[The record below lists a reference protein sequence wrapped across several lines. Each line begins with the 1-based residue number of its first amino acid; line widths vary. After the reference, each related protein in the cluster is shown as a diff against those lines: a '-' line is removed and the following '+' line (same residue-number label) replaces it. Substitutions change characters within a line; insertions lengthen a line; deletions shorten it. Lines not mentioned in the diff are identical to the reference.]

1 MIDILIIIQSI
12 LLIIVTMF
20 IIFYISRNSLNI
32 ASRKIEDR
40 YVESFFNNIKF
51 ENEEIKKENA
61 DLRQQVSTLYD
72 EFLKLNLNRQN
83 IDQIKEII
91 CILGLWPQVESLE
104 PIRQADELESIL
116 TTGFSYIKLNGRDVS
131 RAMVVNELSL
141 ETQVNVTHIGAH
153 GNEDGIY
160 LANDGKPELVPAEW
174 FGKVFYRHQIKVVLL
189 FACDSQKIVD
199 TIYRMDIPCVLGFR
213 RDVNDKEVVEF
224 IKEFYK
230 YLQAYKDV
238 KKAVEY
244 AKLSS
249 TTSNEFYDDIILRG
263 NYIFE

>member
-12 LLIIVTMF
+12 LLIIVTLF
-20 IIFYISRNSLNI
+20 VLFYIYKNSVN
-32 ASRKIEDR
+32 KISKDVTDVYIEKLLI
-40 YVESFFNNIKF
+40 ELKA
-51 ENEEIKKENA
+51 ENDILKKDMDLLHTALVKINA
-61 DLRQQVSTLYD
+61 NTQS
-72 EFLKLNLNRQN
+72 

-91 CILGLWPQVESLE
+91 CILGIWPKVDDLD
-104 PIRQADELESIL
+104 PIRQSEELESIL
-116 TTGFSYIKLNGRDVS
+116 TTGFSYIKLSGRDVS
-131 RAMVVNELSL
+131 RALIVNELSL
-141 ETQVNVTHIGAH
+141 ETQINVTHIGAH
-153 GNEDGIY
+153 GVEDGIY
-160 LANDGKPELVPAEW
+160 LSNDGKGEIVSAEW
-174 FGKVFYRHQIKVVLL
+174 FGKVFYRHQVKVVLL
-189 FACDSQKIVD
+189 FSCESQKIVD

-213 RDVNDKEVVEF
+213 RDVNDKEVVDF

-249 TTSNEFYDDIILRG
+249 TTSNDFYDDIILRG

>member
-12 LLIIVTMF
+12 LLIIVTLF
-20 IIFYISRNSLNI
+20 VLFYIYKNSVSKVSKNLNDVY
-32 ASRKIEDR
+32 IEKLIYELKSENDTLKKEIGSLH
-40 YVESFFNNIKF
+40 ESFRINTKS
-51 ENEEIKKENA
+51 
-61 DLRQQVSTLYD
+61 QS
-72 EFLKLNLNRQN
+72 

-91 CILGLWPQVESLE
+91 CILGIWPKVDDLD
-104 PIRQADELESIL
+104 PIRQSEELESIL
-116 TTGFSYIKLNGRDVS
+116 TTGFSYIKLSGRDVS
-131 RAMVVNELSL
+131 RALIVNELSL
-141 ETQVNVTHIGAH
+141 ETKINVTHIGAH
-153 GNEDGIY
+153 GVEDGIY
-160 LANDGKPELVPAEW
+160 LANDGKGELVSAEW

-189 FACDSQKIVD
+189 FSCESQKIVD

-213 RDVNDKEVVEF
+213 RDVNDKEVVDF

-263 NYIFE
+263 NYIFD

>member
-1 MIDILIIIQSI
+1 MIDVLIIIQSI
-12 LLIIVTMF
+12 LLIILTIF
-20 IIFYISRNSLNI
+20 IIAFTYKN
-32 ASRKIEDR
+32 
-40 YVESFFNNIKF
+40 FFNRTSKKLEDAYVNTIISELKA
-51 ENEEIKKENA
+51 ENNELKLK
-61 DLRQQVSTLYD
+61 VSTLYD
-72 EFLKLNLNRQN
+72 EFLKSNKDIEG

-91 CILGLWPQVESLE
+91 CILGLWPKVDDLE
-104 PIRQADELESIL
+104 PIKQAEELESIL

-131 RAMVVNELSL
+131 KAMVVNELSL
-141 ETQVNVTHIGAH
+141 ETQINVTHIGAH
-153 GNEDGIY
+153 GNEEG
-160 LANDGKPELVPAEW
+160 LFLSNDGSPELVPAEW
-174 FGKVFYRHQIKVVLL
+174 FGKVFYRHHIKAVLL

-230 YLQAYKDV
+230 YLQAYKDI

-249 TTSNEFYDDIILRG
+249 TISNEFFDDIILRG